1 MRLFKK
7 KIADNIEDQI
17 VQTITEFNQH
27 MSSSYAQ
34 GYDAGEKAR
43 LHQKIGMGVFA
54 TGGLAMAG
62 SVGALAISL
71 SVAPA
76 LLTGA
81 AIGGVTTFGVALLG
95 AGGVSVA
102 GLAYKGIAKM
112 VEKFKANSVE
122 SDQNRE
128 SKLVN
133 RLNEKLTNLLGQSS
147 DFSPKDLENIKS
159 WTARKNKSEDVQQE
173 LNTFKRL
180 KKDFNL

>member
-7 KIADNIEDQI
+7 KIADSIEDQI
-17 VQTITEFNQH
+17 VKTITEFNQH
-27 MSSSYAQ
+27 MDSSYTQ
-34 GYDAGEKAR
+34 GYDAGKSAR

-81 AIGGVTTFGVALLG
+81 VIGGVTTFGVAFLG
-95 AGGVSVA
+95 AGGVGVA
-102 GLAYKGIAKM
+102 GLAYKGISKM
-112 VEKFKANSVE
+112 VENFKAKSIE
-122 SDQNRE
+122 SDPNRE

-147 DFSPKDLENIKS
+147 DFTPKDLENIKA
-159 WTARKNKSEDVQQE
+159 WTARKNTTEDV
-173 LNTFKRL
+173 
-180 KKDFNL
+180 KKDLDMYKSIRKNLNP